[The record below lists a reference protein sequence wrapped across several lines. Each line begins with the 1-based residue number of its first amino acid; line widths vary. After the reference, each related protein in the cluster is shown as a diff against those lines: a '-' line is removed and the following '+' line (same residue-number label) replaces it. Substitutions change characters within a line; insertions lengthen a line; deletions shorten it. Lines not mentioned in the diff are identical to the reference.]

1 MLENRSFDHKLGALR
16 AQVSGALATQREYGL
31 SFTETSRVLPSFFIA
46 TEDSFMTTR
55 YQFRY
60 LACGLTVVAAA
71 LITAPAGAQQ
81 PAGTRAQAAFVNDV
95 GNLSDKFV
103 GLARVMA
110 GKYDWKPGAGVRSVA
125 DVFNLIV
132 AENKMLAG
140 LLSGAPAQ
148 GAKPAPIT
156 DPSEMQE
163 ALRTSYAALRQAISG
178 LSESD
183 LNTSVKLFG
192 RDTTKQG
199 AALML
204 LMDQHEH
211 LGQSIAYART
221 NGVVPPWS
229 K

>member
-1 MLENRSFDHKLGALR
+1 
-16 AQVSGALATQREYGL
+16 
-31 SFTETSRVLPSFFIA
+31 
-46 TEDSFMTTR
+46 MTTKS
-55 YQFRY
+55 QFRY
-60 LACGLTVVAAA
+60 LACALTVVAAA
-71 LITAPAGAQQ
+71 LIAAPAGAQQ
-81 PAGTRAQAAFVNDV
+81 PTGAQAALVNDV

-132 AENKMLAG
+132 AENKMLTG

-156 DPSEMQE
+156 DPAEMQE

-192 RDTTKQG
+192 RDTSKQG
-199 AALML
+199 GALML

>member
-1 MLENRSFDHKLGALR
+1 M
-16 AQVSGALATQREYGL
+16 T
-31 SFTETSRVLPSFFIA
+31 TSR
-46 TEDSFMTTR
+46 
-55 YQFRY
+55 QFRY
-60 LACGLTVVAAA
+60 LACVCTLVASALVAA
-71 LITAPAGAQQ
+71 PARAQQ
-81 PAGTRAQAAFVNDV
+81 PTGPQAALVNDV

-140 LLSGAPAQ
+140 TLSGAPAQ
-148 GAKPAPIT
+148 GDRPAPIT
-156 DPSEMQE
+156 DSAEMQE
-163 ALRTSYAALRQAISG
+163 ALRTSYAAVRQALAA

-183 LNTSVKLFG
+183 LNTGVKLFG

-204 LMDQHEH
+204 LMDQ
-211 LGQSIAYART
+211 
-221 NGVVPPWS
+221 
-229 K
+229 